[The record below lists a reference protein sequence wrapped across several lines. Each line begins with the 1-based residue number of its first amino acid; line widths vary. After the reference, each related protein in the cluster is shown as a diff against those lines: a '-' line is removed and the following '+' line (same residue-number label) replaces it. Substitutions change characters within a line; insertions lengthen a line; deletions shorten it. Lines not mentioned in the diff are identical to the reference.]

1 MKRMAIDFSR
11 TYFKH
16 RASVHRMTFA
26 SALMYVVGI
35 ALLVALA
42 LACLDSIASEQRQ
55 KSQIQELIA
64 KLHGPVQRSPSAD
77 VQLSAEKIK
86 AQNAAIQKLNLP
98 WRDLL
103 DTVERATP
111 KNIALL
117 SLEPDAGKNIL
128 RVVAE
133 SANSEAMLDYV
144 SQLKG
149 QELFVDVRLV
159 MHEISKQDPFAPYR
173 FQIEARWR
181 EVAP

>member
-1 MKRMAIDFSR
+1 MKRIAIDFSHSH
-11 TYFKH
+11 FKH
-16 RASVHRMTFA
+16 RSSAPNLSFALVVIYVAS
-26 SALMYVVGI
+26 I

-42 LACLDSIASEQRQ
+42 LACLDATNAERNQRI
-55 KSQIQELIA
+55 QILELSTM
-64 KLHGPVQRSPSAD
+64 LHPPVQRSMPTD
-77 VQLSAEKIK
+77 TQLSVGKKQAL
-86 AQNAAIQKLNLP
+86 AAAIQILNLP

-103 DTVERATP
+103 DTVERGTP

-117 SLEPDAGKNIL
+117 SLEPDAGKNTL
-128 RVVAE
+128 LVVAE

-144 SQLKG
+144 SQLKA
-149 QELFVDVRLV
+149 QELFEDVRLV

>member
-1 MKRMAIDFSR
+1 MKRIAIDFSR

-16 RASVHRMTFA
+16 RASVYRMTFA

-42 LACLDSIASEQRQ
+42 LACLDLIDSEQRQ
-55 KSQIQELIA
+55 KNQIQELIA
-64 KLHGPVQRSPSAD
+64 KLHPPVQRSPSAD

-86 AQNAAIQKLNLP
+86 AQNVATQKLNLP

-117 SLEPDAGKNIL
+117 SLEPDAGKNVL
-128 RVVAE
+128 LVVGE

-149 QELFVDVRLV
+149 QAPFVDVRLV

>member
-1 MKRMAIDFSR
+1 MKRIAIDFSR
-11 TYFKH
+11 TLFKH
-16 RASVHRMTFA
+16 RASAPRITFV
-26 SALMYVVGI
+26 SAVMYVMGI

-42 LACLDSIASEQRQ
+42 LACLDLINSEQKQ
-55 KSQIQELIA
+55 HIQIQELVA
-64 KLHGPVQRSPSAD
+64 KLHPPVQRSISAD
-77 VQLSAEKIK
+77 VQLSAEKTK
-86 AQNAAIQKLNLP
+86 AQSTAIQKLNLP

-103 DTVERATP
+103 DTAERATP

-128 RVVAE
+128 LVVAE

-149 QELFVDVRLV
+149 KDLFVDVRLV
-159 MHEISKQDPFAPYR
+159 MHEINKQDPFAPYR

-181 EVAP
+181 EVVP